1 MEKVGVINTYLN
13 FKLCLFIIYQNNELK
28 SEDYPS
34 IFAKDISKTIS
45 PPINFK
51 MLTAGSAREP
61 NTRDQS
67 NKKAVQFDTSTYTI
81 PEERTRLNT
90 SHVSESIKSRS

>member
-1 MEKVGVINTYLN
+1 M
-13 FKLCLFIIYQNNELK
+13 K

-90 SHVSESIKSRS
+90 SHVSESIKSRSWNRSEEGFNNKNVHTFISNKF